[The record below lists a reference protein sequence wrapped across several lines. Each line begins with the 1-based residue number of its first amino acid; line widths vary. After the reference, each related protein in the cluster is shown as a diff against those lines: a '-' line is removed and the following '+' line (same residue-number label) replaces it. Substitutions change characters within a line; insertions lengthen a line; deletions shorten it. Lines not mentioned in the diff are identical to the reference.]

1 MGIGLINIGSVGF
14 ENVACIFD
22 ESRLQRKCSIV
33 TDLDVV
39 VDGAKSQARLQWIE
53 VPHEEK
59 SCPSSLMQ
67 ILMLVH
73 SMLRIPLKSISQAK
87 IITNVLFARS

>member
-39 VDGAKSQARLQWIE
+39 VEGAK
-53 VPHEEK
+53 K
-59 SCPSSLMQ
+59 SNQTAMDRGASRRKSYPSSLVK

-73 SMLRIPLKSISQAK
+73 FMRRIH
-87 IITNVLFARS
+87 

>member
-53 VPHEEK
+53 VPLEEK
-59 SCPSSLMQ
+59 VVPAL
-67 ILMLVH
+67 
-73 SMLRIPLKSISQAK
+73 
-87 IITNVLFARS
+87 